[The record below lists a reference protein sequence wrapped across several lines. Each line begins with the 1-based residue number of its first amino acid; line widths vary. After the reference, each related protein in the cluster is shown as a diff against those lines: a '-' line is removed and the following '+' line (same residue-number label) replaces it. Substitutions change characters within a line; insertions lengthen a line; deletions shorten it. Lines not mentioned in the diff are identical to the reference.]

1 MKRIIAT
8 ALTTITLVLLMT
20 SVCFA
25 ETEYEPLG
33 RLYDEYGVLSEDEYN
48 TVLEALN
55 VVSDRFQ
62 VDTSVAV
69 ANSMEADGYDD
80 ITAYADDL
88 FDYYGY
94 GTGEN
99 KDGILLVVAMEE
111 RKWAISTHGLA
122 IQYVTDKGNEYLQ
135 EQFLPYLSDG
145 DYAKAFLAYA
155 KGCDYLYAERTG
167 QKPSDYFNQS
177 DSYDGDQDFYDDDY
191 DSYEPV
197 SVGRRLEITAR
208 YIPIALL
215 VGFLLSMIP
224 MGIMKAKLRTVQ
236 QKSGAADYV
245 DRDSLRITDTRDIF
259 LYRTVNRTKRA
270 QENEDHD
277 GPSTT
282 HTSSSGETHGGSSG
296 SF

>member
-8 ALTTITLVLLMT
+8 ALTMITLVFLMT
-20 SVCFA
+20 GVCFA
-25 ETEYEPLG
+25 ETESLG
-33 RLYDEYGVLSEDEYN
+33 RLYDEYGVLSADEYN

-62 VDTSVAV
+62 VDTSIAV
-69 ANSMEADGYDD
+69 VNSIAADGYDD
-80 ITAYADDL
+80 IVAYADDL
-88 FDYYGY
+88 FDAYGY

-111 RKWAISTHGLA
+111 RKWALSTHGLA

-145 DYAKAFLAYA
+145 DYEKAFWAYA

-167 QKPSDYFNQS
+167 QRPSDYFEQS

-191 DSYEPV
+191 DFYEPV

-245 DRDSLRITDTRDIF
+245 DRDSLRITNVRDIF
-259 LYRTVNRTKRA
+259 LYRTVSQTRRA
-270 QENEDHD
+270 QEVEDHD

>member
-1 MKRIIAT
+1 M
-8 ALTTITLVLLMT
+8 
-20 SVCFA
+20 
-25 ETEYEPLG
+25 
-33 RLYDEYGVLSEDEYN
+33 YDEYGVLSADEYN

-62 VDTSVAV
+62 VDTSIAV
-69 ANSMEADGYDD
+69 VNSIAADGYDD

-111 RKWAISTHGLA
+111 RKWALSTHGLA

-135 EQFLPYLSDG
+135 EQFLSFLSNG
-145 DYAKAFLAYA
+145 DYERAFLAYA
-155 KGCDYLYAERTG
+155 EGCDYLYAERTG

-177 DSYDGDQDFYDDDY
+177 DSYDGDQDFYDEDY

-245 DRDSLRITDTRDIF
+245 DRDSLRITNVRDIF
-259 LYRTVNRTKRA
+259 LYRTVSQTRRA
-270 QENEDHD
+270 QEVEDHG

>member
-8 ALTTITLVLLMT
+8 ALTMITLVFLMT
-20 SVCFA
+20 GVCFA
-25 ETEYEPLG
+25 ETESLG
-33 RLYDEYGVLSEDEYN
+33 RLYDEYGVLSADEYN

-62 VDTSVAV
+62 VDTSIAV
-69 ANSMEADGYDD
+69 VNSIAADGYDD
-80 ITAYADDL
+80 IVAYADDL
-88 FDYYGY
+88 FDAYGY

-99 KDGILLVVAMEE
+99 KDGILFVVAMEE

-177 DSYDGDQDFYDDDY
+177 DSYDGDQNFYDEDY

-245 DRDSLRITDTRDIF
+245 DRDSLRITNVRDIF
-259 LYRTVNRTKRA
+259 LYRTVSQTRRA
-270 QENEDHD
+270 QEVEDHG

>member
-8 ALTTITLVLLMT
+8 ALTMITLVFLMT
-20 SVCFA
+20 GVCFA
-25 ETEYEPLG
+25 ETESLG
-33 RLYDEYGVLSEDEYN
+33 RLYDEYGVLSADEYN

-62 VDTSVAV
+62 VDTSIAV
-69 ANSMEADGYDD
+69 VNSIAADGYDD
-80 ITAYADDL
+80 IAAYADDL
-88 FDYYGY
+88 FDAYGY

-99 KDGILLVVAMEE
+99 KDGILFVVAMEE
-111 RKWAISTHGLA
+111 RKWALSTHGLA

-135 EQFLPYLSDG
+135 EQFLSFLSNG
-145 DYAKAFLAYA
+145 DYERAFLAYA
-155 KGCDYLYAERTG
+155 EGCDYLYAERTG

-177 DSYDGDQDFYDDDY
+177 DSYDGDQDFYDEDY

-245 DRDSLRITDTRDIF
+245 DRDSLRITNVRDIF
-259 LYRTVNRTKRA
+259 LYRTVSQTRRA
-270 QENEDHD
+270 QEVENHD

>member
-8 ALTTITLVLLMT
+8 ALTMITLVFLMT
-20 SVCFA
+20 GVCFA
-25 ETEYEPLG
+25 ETESLG
-33 RLYDEYGVLSEDEYN
+33 RMYDEYGVLSADEYN

-62 VDTSVAV
+62 VDTSIAV
-69 ANSMEADGYDD
+69 VNSIAADGYDD
-80 ITAYADDL
+80 IVAYADDL
-88 FDYYGY
+88 FDAYGY

-135 EQFLPYLSDG
+135 EQFLSFLSNG
-145 DYAKAFLAYA
+145 DYERAFLAYA
-155 KGCDYLYAERTG
+155 EGCDYLYAERTG

-177 DSYDGDQDFYDDDY
+177 DSYDGDQDFYDEDY

-245 DRDSLRITDTRDIF
+245 DRDSLRITNVRDIF
-259 LYRTVNRTKRA
+259 LYRTVSQTRRA
-270 QENEDHD
+270 QEVEDHD

>member
-8 ALTTITLVLLMT
+8 ALTMITLVFLMT
-20 SVCFA
+20 GVCFA
-25 ETEYEPLG
+25 ETESLG
-33 RLYDEYGVLSEDEYN
+33 RLYDEYGVLSADEYN

-62 VDTSVAV
+62 VDTSIAV
-69 ANSMEADGYDD
+69 VNSIAADGYDD
-80 ITAYADDL
+80 IVAYADDL
-88 FDYYGY
+88 FDAYGY

-99 KDGILLVVAMEE
+99 KDGILFVVAMEE
-111 RKWAISTHGLA
+111 RKWALSTHGLA

-135 EQFLPYLSDG
+135 EQFLSYLSNG
-145 DYAKAFLAYA
+145 DYESAFLAYA
-155 KGCDYLYAERTG
+155 EGCDDLYAERTG
-167 QKPSDYFNQS
+167 QRPSDYFSHS
-177 DSYDGDQDFYDDDY
+177 DFEDDN
-191 DSYEPV
+191 SSEPL
-197 SVGRRLEITAR
+197 SIGLRLRLMAR

-245 DRDSLRITDTRDIF
+245 DRDSLRITNVRDIF
-259 LYRTVNRTKRA
+259 LYRTVSQTRRA
-270 QENEDHD
+270 QEVEDHG

>member
-8 ALTTITLVLLMT
+8 ALTMITLVFLMT
-20 SVCFA
+20 GVCFA
-25 ETEYEPLG
+25 ETESLG
-33 RLYDEYGVLSEDEYN
+33 RLYDEYGVLSADEYN

-62 VDTSVAV
+62 VDTSIAV
-69 ANSMEADGYDD
+69 VNSIAADGYDD

-99 KDGILLVVAMEE
+99 KDGILFVVAMEE
-111 RKWAISTHGLA
+111 RKWALSTHGLA

-135 EQFLPYLSDG
+135 EQFLSFLSNG
-145 DYAKAFLAYA
+145 DYERAFLAYA
-155 KGCDYLYAERTG
+155 EGCDYLYAERTG
-167 QKPSDYFNQS
+167 QKPSDYFNKS
-177 DSYDGDQDFYDDDY
+177 DSYDGDQDFYDEDY

-224 MGIMKAKLRTVQ
+224 MGIMKSKLRTVQ

-245 DRDSLRITDTRDIF
+245 DRDSLRITNVRDIF
-259 LYRTVNRTKRA
+259 LYRTVSQTRRA
-270 QENEDHD
+270 QEVEDHG

>member
-1 MKRIIAT
+1 MKRIIAA
-8 ALTTITLVLLMT
+8 ALTVLTLAFLMT
-20 SVCFA
+20 GVCFA

-62 VDTSVAV
+62 VDTSIAV
-69 ANSMEADGYDD
+69 VDSMEEYGYDD

-94 GTGEN
+94 GTGAN
-99 KDGILLVVAMEE
+99 KDGILFVIAMAE
-111 RKWAISTHGLA
+111 RKWALSTHGIA

-145 DYAKAFLAYA
+145 DYEKAFWAYA

-167 QKPSDYFNQS
+167 QRPSDYFEQS
-177 DSYDGDQDFYDDDY
+177 DSYDWDSDI
-191 DSYEPV
+191 SYEPIPV
-197 SVGRRLEITAR
+197 SRRLEMTAR

-224 MGIMKAKLRTVQ
+224 MGIMKAKLHTVR
-236 QKSGAADYV
+236 QKAGAADYV
-245 DRDSLRITDTRDIF
+245 DRDSLRITNARDIF
-259 LYRTVNRTKRA
+259 LYRTVNRTQRA
-270 QENEDHD
+270 QEHEDHG

-282 HTSSSGETHGGSSG
+282 HTSSSGQTHGGSSG

>member
-8 ALTTITLVLLMT
+8 ALTMITLVFLMT
-20 SVCFA
+20 GVCFA
-25 ETEYEPLG
+25 ETESLG
-33 RLYDEYGVLSEDEYN
+33 RLYDEYGVLSADEYN

-62 VDTSVAV
+62 VDTSIAV
-69 ANSMEADGYDD
+69 VNSIAADGYDD
-80 ITAYADDL
+80 IAAYADDL
-88 FDYYGY
+88 FDAYGY

-99 KDGILLVVAMEE
+99 KDGILFVVAMEE
-111 RKWAISTHGLA
+111 RKWALSTHGLA

-135 EQFLPYLSDG
+135 EQFLSFLSNG
-145 DYAKAFLAYA
+145 DYERAFLAYA
-155 KGCDYLYAERTG
+155 EGCDYLYAERTG
-167 QKPSDYFNQS
+167 QKPSDYFNKS
-177 DSYDGDQDFYDDDY
+177 DSYDGDQDFYDEDY

-224 MGIMKAKLRTVQ
+224 MGIMKSKLRTVQ

-245 DRDSLRITDTRDIF
+245 DRDSLRITNVRDIF
-259 LYRTVNRTKRA
+259 LYRTVSQTRRA
-270 QENEDHD
+270 QEVEDHD

>member
-8 ALTTITLVLLMT
+8 ALTMITLVFLMT
-20 SVCFA
+20 GVCFA
-25 ETEYEPLG
+25 ETESLG
-33 RLYDEYGVLSEDEYN
+33 RLYDEYGVLSADEYN

-62 VDTSVAV
+62 VDTSIAV
-69 ANSMEADGYDD
+69 VNSIAADGYDD
-80 ITAYADDL
+80 IVAYADDL
-88 FDYYGY
+88 FDAYGY

-99 KDGILLVVAMEE
+99 KDGILFVVAMEE

-135 EQFLPYLSDG
+135 EQFLSFLSNG
-145 DYAKAFLAYA
+145 DYERAFLAYA
-155 KGCDYLYAERTG
+155 EGCDYLYAERTG

-177 DSYDGDQDFYDDDY
+177 DSYDGDQDFYDEDY

-245 DRDSLRITDTRDIF
+245 DRDSLRITNVRDIF
-259 LYRTVNRTKRA
+259 LYRTVSQTRRA
-270 QENEDHD
+270 QEVEDHG

>member
-1 MKRIIAT
+1 MKRIIAA
-8 ALTTITLVLLMT
+8 ALTMITLVFLMT
-20 SVCFA
+20 GVCFA
-25 ETEYEPLG
+25 ETESLG
-33 RLYDEYGVLSEDEYN
+33 RLYDEYGVLSADEYN

-62 VDTSVAV
+62 VDTSIAV
-69 ANSMEADGYDD
+69 VNSIAADGYDD
-80 ITAYADDL
+80 IAAYADDL
-88 FDYYGY
+88 FDAYGY

-99 KDGILLVVAMEE
+99 KDGILFVVAMEE
-111 RKWAISTHGLA
+111 RQWALSTHGLA

-135 EQFLPYLSDG
+135 EQFLSFLSNG
-145 DYAKAFLAYA
+145 DYERAFLAYA
-155 KGCDYLYAERTG
+155 EGCDYLYAERTG

-177 DSYDGDQDFYDDDY
+177 DSYDGDQDFYDEDY

-245 DRDSLRITDTRDIF
+245 DRDSLRITNVRDIF
-259 LYRTVNRTKRA
+259 LYRTVSQTRRA
-270 QENEDHD
+270 QEVEDHG

>member
-1 MKRIIAT
+1 MKRIIAA
-8 ALTTITLVLLMT
+8 ALTVLTLAFLMT
-20 SVCFA
+20 GVCFA

-62 VDTSVAV
+62 VDTSIAV
-69 ANSMEADGYDD
+69 VDSIEEYGYDD

-88 FDYYGY
+88 FDYYSY
-94 GTGEN
+94 GTGAN
-99 KDGILLVVAMEE
+99 KDGILFVIAMAE
-111 RKWAISTHGLA
+111 RKWALSTHGIA

-145 DYAKAFLAYA
+145 DYEKAFWAYA
-155 KGCDYLYAERTG
+155 KGCDYLYGERTG
-167 QKPSDYFNQS
+167 QRPSVYFEQS
-177 DSYDGDQDFYDDDY
+177 DSYDEEHNFYDENY
-191 DSYEPV
+191 DPYEPIPV
-197 SVGRRLEITAR
+197 SRRLEMTAR

-224 MGIMKAKLRTVQ
+224 MGIMKAKLHTVQ
-236 QKSGAADYV
+236 QRSGAADYV
-245 DRDSLRITDTRDIF
+245 DRDSLRITNARDIF
-259 LYRTVNRTKRA
+259 LYRTVNRTRRA
-270 QENEDHD
+270 QENEDHG

>member
-8 ALTTITLVLLMT
+8 ALTMITLVFLMT
-20 SVCFA
+20 GVCFA
-25 ETEYEPLG
+25 ETESLG
-33 RLYDEYGVLSEDEYN
+33 RLYDEYGVLSADEYN

-62 VDTSVAV
+62 VDTSIAV
-69 ANSMEADGYDD
+69 VNSIAADGYDD
-80 ITAYADDL
+80 IVAYADDL
-88 FDYYGY
+88 FDAYGY

-135 EQFLPYLSDG
+135 EQFLSFLSNG
-145 DYAKAFLAYA
+145 DYERAFLAYA
-155 KGCDYLYAERTG
+155 EGCDYLYAERTG

-177 DSYDGDQDFYDDDY
+177 DSYDGDQDFYDEDY

-245 DRDSLRITDTRDIF
+245 DRDSLRITNVRDIF
-259 LYRTVNRTKRA
+259 LYRTVSQTRRA
-270 QENEDHD
+270 QEVEDHD

>member
-8 ALTTITLVLLMT
+8 ALTMITLVFLMT
-20 SVCFA
+20 GVCFA
-25 ETEYEPLG
+25 ETESLG
-33 RLYDEYGVLSEDEYN
+33 RLYDEYGVLSADEYN

-62 VDTSVAV
+62 VDTSIAV
-69 ANSMEADGYDD
+69 VNSIAADGYDD

-99 KDGILLVVAMEE
+99 KDGILFVVAMEE
-111 RKWAISTHGLA
+111 RKWALSTHGLA

-135 EQFLPYLSDG
+135 EQFLSFLSNG
-145 DYAKAFLAYA
+145 DYERAFLAYA
-155 KGCDYLYAERTG
+155 EGCDYLYAERTG
-167 QKPSDYFNQS
+167 QKPSDYFNKS
-177 DSYDGDQDFYDDDY
+177 DSYDGDQDFYDEDY

-224 MGIMKAKLRTVQ
+224 MGIMKSKLRTVQ

-245 DRDSLRITDTRDIF
+245 DRDSLRITNVRDIF
-259 LYRTVNRTKRA
+259 LYRTVSQTRRA
-270 QENEDHD
+270 QEVEDHD

>member
-1 MKRIIAT
+1 MKRIIAA
-8 ALTTITLVLLMT
+8 ALTMITLVFLMT
-20 SVCFA
+20 GVCFA
-25 ETEYEPLG
+25 ETESLG
-33 RLYDEYGVLSEDEYN
+33 RLYDEYGVLSADEYN

-62 VDTSVAV
+62 VDTSIAV
-69 ANSMEADGYDD
+69 VNSIAADGYDD
-80 ITAYADDL
+80 IAAYADDL
-88 FDYYGY
+88 FDAYGY

-99 KDGILLVVAMEE
+99 KDGILFVVAMEE
-111 RKWAISTHGLA
+111 RKWALSTHGLA

-135 EQFLPYLSDG
+135 EQFLSFLSNG
-145 DYAKAFLAYA
+145 DYERAFLAYA
-155 KGCDYLYAERTG
+155 EGCDYLYAERTG

-177 DSYDGDQDFYDDDY
+177 DSYDGDQDFYDEDY

-245 DRDSLRITDTRDIF
+245 DRDSLRITNVRDIF
-259 LYRTVNRTKRA
+259 LYRTVSQTRRA
-270 QENEDHD
+270 QEVEDHG

>member
-1 MKRIIAT
+1 MKRIIAA
-8 ALTTITLVLLMT
+8 ALTMITLVFLMT
-20 SVCFA
+20 GVCFA
-25 ETEYEPLG
+25 ETESLG
-33 RLYDEYGVLSEDEYN
+33 RLYDEYGVLSADEYN

-62 VDTSVAV
+62 VDTSIAV
-69 ANSMEADGYDD
+69 VNSIAADGYDD
-80 ITAYADDL
+80 IAAYADDL
-88 FDYYGY
+88 FDAYGY

-99 KDGILLVVAMEE
+99 KDGILFVVAMEE
-111 RKWAISTHGLA
+111 RKWALSTHGLA

-135 EQFLPYLSDG
+135 EQFLSFLSNG
-145 DYAKAFLAYA
+145 DYERAFLAYA
-155 KGCDYLYAERTG
+155 EGCDYLYAERTG
-167 QKPSDYFNQS
+167 QKPSDYFNKS
-177 DSYDGDQDFYDDDY
+177 DSYDGDQDFYDEDY

-245 DRDSLRITDTRDIF
+245 DRDSLRITNVRDIF
-259 LYRTVNRTKRA
+259 LYRTVSQTRRA
-270 QENEDHD
+270 QEVEDHG

>member
-8 ALTTITLVLLMT
+8 ALTMITLVFLMT
-20 SVCFA
+20 GVCFA
-25 ETEYEPLG
+25 ETESLG
-33 RLYDEYGVLSEDEYN
+33 RLYDEYGVLSADEYN

-62 VDTSVAV
+62 VDTSIAV
-69 ANSMEADGYDD
+69 VNSIAADGYDD
-80 ITAYADDL
+80 IAAYADDL
-88 FDYYGY
+88 FDAYGY

-99 KDGILLVVAMEE
+99 KDGILFVVAMEE
-111 RKWAISTHGLA
+111 RKWALSTHGLA

-135 EQFLPYLSDG
+135 EQFLSFLSNG
-145 DYAKAFLAYA
+145 DYERAFLAYA
-155 KGCDYLYAERTG
+155 EGCDYLYAERTG
-167 QKPSDYFNQS
+167 QKPSDYFNKS
-177 DSYDGDQDFYDDDY
+177 DSYDGDQDFYDEDY

-270 QENEDHD
+270 QENEDHG

>member
-8 ALTTITLVLLMT
+8 ALTMITLVFLMT
-20 SVCFA
+20 GVCFA
-25 ETEYEPLG
+25 ETESLG
-33 RLYDEYGVLSEDEYN
+33 RLYDEYGVLSADEYN

-62 VDTSVAV
+62 VDTSIAV
-69 ANSMEADGYDD
+69 VNSIAADGYDD
-80 ITAYADDL
+80 IAAYADDL
-88 FDYYGY
+88 FDAYGY

-99 KDGILLVVAMEE
+99 KDGILFVVAMEE
-111 RKWAISTHGLA
+111 RKWALSTHGLA

-135 EQFLPYLSDG
+135 EQFLSFLSNG
-145 DYAKAFLAYA
+145 DYERAFLAYA
-155 KGCDYLYAERTG
+155 EGCDYLYAERTG
-167 QKPSDYFNQS
+167 QKPSDYFNKS
-177 DSYDGDQDFYDDDY
+177 DSYDGDQDFYDEDY

-224 MGIMKAKLRTVQ
+224 MGIMKSKLRTVQ

-245 DRDSLRITDTRDIF
+245 DRDPLRITNVRDIF
-259 LYRTVNRTKRA
+259 LYRTVSQTRRA
-270 QENEDHD
+270 QEVEDHG

>member
-1 MKRIIAT
+1 MKRIIAA
-8 ALTTITLVLLMT
+8 ALTMITLVFLMT
-20 SVCFA
+20 GVCFA
-25 ETEYEPLG
+25 ETESLG
-33 RLYDEYGVLSEDEYN
+33 RLYDEYGVLSADEYN

-62 VDTSVAV
+62 VDTSIAV
-69 ANSMEADGYDD
+69 VNSIAADGYDD
-80 ITAYADDL
+80 SAAYADDL
-88 FDYYGY
+88 FDAYGY

-99 KDGILLVVAMEE
+99 KDGILFVVAMEE
-111 RKWAISTHGLA
+111 RKWALSTHGLA

-135 EQFLPYLSDG
+135 EQFLSFLSNG
-145 DYAKAFLAYA
+145 DYERAFLAYA
-155 KGCDYLYAERTG
+155 EGCDYLYAERTG

-177 DSYDGDQDFYDDDY
+177 DSYDGDQDFYDEDY

-245 DRDSLRITDTRDIF
+245 DRDSLRITNVRDIF
-259 LYRTVNRTKRA
+259 LYRTVSQTRRA
-270 QENEDHD
+270 QEVEDHG

>member
-8 ALTTITLVLLMT
+8 ALAMITLVFLMT
-20 SVCFA
+20 GVCFA
-25 ETEYEPLG
+25 ETESLG
-33 RLYDEYGVLSEDEYN
+33 RLYDEYGVLSADEYN

-62 VDTSVAV
+62 VDTSIAV
-69 ANSMEADGYDD
+69 VNSIAADGYDD
-80 ITAYADDL
+80 IVAYADDL
-88 FDYYGY
+88 FDAYGY

-99 KDGILLVVAMEE
+99 KDGILFVVAMEE

-135 EQFLPYLSDG
+135 EQFLSFLSNG
-145 DYAKAFLAYA
+145 DYERAFLAYA
-155 KGCDYLYAERTG
+155 EGCDYLYAERTG

-177 DSYDGDQDFYDDDY
+177 DSYDGDQDFYDEDY

-245 DRDSLRITDTRDIF
+245 DRDSLRITNVRDIF
-259 LYRTVNRTKRA
+259 LYRTVSQTRRA
-270 QENEDHD
+270 QEVEDHG